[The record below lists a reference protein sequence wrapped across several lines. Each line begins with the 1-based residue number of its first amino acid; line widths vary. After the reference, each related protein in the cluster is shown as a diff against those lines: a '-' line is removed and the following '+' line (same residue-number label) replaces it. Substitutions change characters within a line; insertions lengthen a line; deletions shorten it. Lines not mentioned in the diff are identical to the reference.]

1 MIAQKAEFQKQSLTW
16 KKYGINEIFKM
27 IKYNELEDSILR
39 QFQEMKKS
47 MYDMSKNIQQKV
59 EVIWKDQSETWN

>member
-27 IKYNELEDSILR
+27 IKYNELEESILR

>member
-27 IKYNELEDSILR
+27 IKYNELEESILR

-47 MYDMSKNIQQKV
+47 VYDMSKNIQQKV

>member
-27 IKYNELEDSILR
+27 IKYNELEESILR
-39 QFQEMKKS
+39 QFPEMKKS
-47 MYDMSKNIQQKV
+47 MYDMSKNIQQNV